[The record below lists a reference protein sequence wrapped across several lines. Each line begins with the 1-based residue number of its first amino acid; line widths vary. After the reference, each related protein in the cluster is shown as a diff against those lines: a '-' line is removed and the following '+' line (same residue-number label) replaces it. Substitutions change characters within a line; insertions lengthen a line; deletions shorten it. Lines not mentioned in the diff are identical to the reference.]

1 MIRAMQLKDQIPT
14 GRSKRNM
21 TDFTARIAAPHVG
34 LTDEKEA
41 CDVAVIVPF
50 YKGAVFVSELVDR
63 THQALEKQGLSFQ
76 LVLVDDRSPGNDWTE
91 IEAVAAADSRVVGIR
106 LSRNFGQ
113 HAAISAGIA
122 YAQARWYVV
131 MDCDLQDPPEQ
142 IPALYQHAV
151 DNQLDVVIAERSAS
165 GHGRRRSY
173 GSRLFYGM
181 FRWVSGLEV
190 SSEIGNFRLF
200 SHKVADAYR
209 AYPEQLRL
217 FPAIMAQV
225 GFATGSIRVPRST
238 RPEGKS
244 SYTYL
249 KLASLA
255 LEAIIAYS
263 ERPLWWIAGLGLA
276 VCLGAL
282 VFGFVIM
289 IQYAIGVI
297 EVAGFATLAIL
308 TTFLGGAHLFVISVV
323 GLYVGRVLAEAK
335 HRPIFIVDEIARKD

>member
-1 MIRAMQLKDQIPT
+1 MMNYNP
-14 GRSKRNM
+14 
-21 TDFTARIAAPHVG
+21 RIAAPHVG
-34 LTDEKEA
+34 LTDETGLY
-41 CDVAVIVPF
+41 DIAVIVPF
-50 YKGAVFVSELVDR
+50 YKGEAFVSELVER
-63 THQALEKQGLSFQ
+63 TNQALKQHDLSCQ
-76 LVLVDDRSPGNDWTE
+76 IVLVDDRSPGNDWTE
-91 IEAVAAADSRVVGIR
+91 IEAVAAADSRVLGVR

-113 HAAISAGIA
+113 HGAISAGIA
-122 YAQARWYVV
+122 YARARWYVV

-142 IPALYQHAV
+142 IPALYQHAL
-151 DNQLDVVIAERSAS
+151 DNQLDVVIAERSAT

-200 SHKVADAYR
+200 SNKVAEAYR

-225 GFATGSIRVPRST
+225 GFSTGSIRVPRST
-238 RPEGKS
+238 RAEGKS

-263 ERPLWWIAGLGLA
+263 ERPLWWIAGLGLV

-289 IQYAIGVI
+289 IQYAIGAI

-308 TTFLGGAHLFVISVV
+308 TTFLGGAHLCVISVV

-335 HRPIFIVDEIARKD
+335 HRPIFIVDEIASKD